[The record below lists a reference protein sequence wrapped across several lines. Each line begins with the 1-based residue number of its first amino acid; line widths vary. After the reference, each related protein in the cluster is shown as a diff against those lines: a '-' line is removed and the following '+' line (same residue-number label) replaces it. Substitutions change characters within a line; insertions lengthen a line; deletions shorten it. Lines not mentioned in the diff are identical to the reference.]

1 MKMTAMDKLN
11 DVFRMV
17 FDDETLSVS
26 ETTTANDVDG
36 WDSLTHINLIMAV
49 EALFRIQ
56 FSSKDLGSL
65 RNVGDLLGII
75 ESKGSA

>member
-1 MKMTAMDKLN
+1 MTAMDKLN

-17 FDDETLSVS
+17 FDDESLSVS
-26 ETTTANDVDG
+26 EATTANDVDG

-65 RNVGDLLGII
+65 RNVGDLLVII